1 MVTIILASESPR
13 RRQLLAEAGYKF
25 VVLASNIS
33 ETPDKNLNEKEQ
45 ILDIARRKARATLAL
60 VQETPDLRRQNCWIL
75 AADTEVLFAGSPLG
89 KPESP
94 DDAFKTL
101 SRLSGTTHDVV
112 TAVCLVNNLTGKE
125 LSHIETTRVTFRTL
139 SSDEIKDYVATG
151 EPMGKAGSYGIQGAA
166 KKFVANI
173 EGAFDNVVGLPV
185 SVVKNLFSSVGVEP

>member
-60 VQETPDLRRQNCWIL
+60 VQKNPDLRRQDCWIL
-75 AADTEVLFAGSPLG
+75 AADTEVIFAGAPLG

-94 DDAFKTL
+94 DDAFNTL
-101 SRLSGTTHDVV
+101 SKLSGTTHEVV
-112 TAVCLVNNLTGKE
+112 TAVCLVSSRSEKE
-125 LSHIETTRVTFRTL
+125 LSHIETTEVTFRRL

-151 EPMGKAGSYGIQGAA
+151 EPMGKAGSYGIQGSA
-166 KKFVANI
+166 KKFVVSMN
-173 EGAFDNVVGLPV
+173 GAFDNVVGLPV
-185 SVVKNLFSSVGVEP
+185 SVVKNLFSSVGIEP